1 MDSAG
6 WDGCFGSD
14 LDNTLRVRGIRTIV
28 IGGFASE
35 VTVDSTVRTLNDQGH
50 ECLVLTDCCAP
61 LDDSLGARA
70 HASLTM
76 SGGIFGALGTSVAFV
91 AALDSAGRRST
102 DPRFTDPLPNT
113 SAPDISTP
121 DTSLKETA

>member
-50 ECLVLTDCCAP
+50 DAWC
-61 LDDSLGARA
+61 
-70 HASLTM
+70 
-76 SGGIFGALGTSVAFV
+76 
-91 AALDSAGRRST
+91 
-102 DPRFTDPLPNT
+102 
-113 SAPDISTP
+113 
-121 DTSLKETA
+121 

>member
-1 MDSAG
+1 MLDRILSLAFAVRACGGTVIWLRHGSTADLARRDGRAFLPRRQTRGWRLTTTPFPEDLLVDSAG

-50 ECLVLTDCCAP
+50 DAWC
-61 LDDSLGARA
+61 
-70 HASLTM
+70 
-76 SGGIFGALGTSVAFV
+76 
-91 AALDSAGRRST
+91 
-102 DPRFTDPLPNT
+102 
-113 SAPDISTP
+113 
-121 DTSLKETA
+121 